1 MARSLRAVLLLLL
14 MTAGLYAGL
23 CLLMFLTQRSQ
34 IYYPVRESTAP
45 DASPMR
51 FVVDGADIKVWTVLR
66 PGPSAL
72 IYFGGNAE
80 DVGASI
86 GRFADRLPEHS
97 LYFVNYRGY
106 GGSTGEP
113 TERAL
118 AGDAIALYDHL
129 RTRHAEIHVL
139 GRSLGSGVAVQ
150 LASEREVSRLALVTP
165 FDSLVDVAAAHF
177 PWMPVGLLMRDR
189 YDSVGRAPLVASES
203 LVVIAEADEIIPR
216 ARSDALAS
224 AFREN
229 PRVVILEG
237 ARHNEID
244 LDPRYLDE
252 VATFLGR

>member
-51 FVVDGADIKVWTVLR
+51 FVVGGADIKVWTVLR

-86 GRFADRLPEHS
+86 GRFADLLPEHS

-216 ARSDALAS
+216 ARSDALVS

-252 VATFLGR
+252 VATFLSR